1 MVDAPR
7 SSKPAR
13 RQCGHRPE
21 CVVAQSSSLILGPER
36 RPTSLDLLRDTLLGP
51 LHGPESTL
59 VDLERDP
66 GRSIASGLGIS
77 SRPRP
82 RASRRPPTARRAVAE
97 VPTGRLAWQ
106 SAVAAKPA
114 GLDAGR
120 GHRCVL
126 NLPRYGVWSI
136 ARVIGG
142 YRYETSRQGN
152 DVDGS
157 PDYGHIRDIELL
169 TDERGIDPKREG
181 ASEALRRSMRPI
193 LRMWSLDA
201 HRDEIERLIR
211 T

>member
-1 MVDAPR
+1 M
-7 SSKPAR
+7 
-13 RQCGHRPE
+13 
-21 CVVAQSSSLILGPER
+21 
-36 RPTSLDLLRDTLLGP
+36 
-51 LHGPESTL
+51 
-59 VDLERDP
+59 
-66 GRSIASGLGIS
+66 
-77 SRPRP
+77 
-82 RASRRPPTARRAVAE
+82 
-97 VPTGRLAWQ
+97 
-106 SAVAAKPA
+106 
-114 GLDAGR
+114 
-120 GHRCVL
+120 
-126 NLPRYGVWSI
+126 
-136 ARVIGG
+136 IGG